1 MANKVMVVGTGNVGM
16 SYAYALVHQRT
27 AVNELVLV
35 DINTADAEGEAM
47 DLRDALT
54 VSPSYLKITDGS
66 YADAGDCDLI
76 VITAGVPQKPGE
88 SRMDLL
94 KKNAAIFKDMIGQ
107 IMDNGFKGIFLI
119 ASNPM
124 DVMTY
129 LVWRY
134 SGLPKEHVI
143 GSGTVLDSSRLR
155 YRVSQRLLV
164 NPVNVHAYQV
174 GEHGDSEFA
183 LWSCA
188 NVGGQAVTDLI
199 GAQELSE
206 IEEYARKEA
215 YTIIEKKG
223 ATYYGIGS
231 CLASITNCILND
243 ERRILPVSNY
253 DEFSGTY
260 NGFPAVVGS
269 DGIIRRIGLNISET
283 EKEKFENSVKVLKE
297 AIAEAESESKPEEEK
312 PAEEP
317 APEQ

>member
-1 MANKVMVVGTGNVGM
+1 MVVGTGNVGM

-35 DINTADAEGEAM
+35 DINTDDAEGEAI

-76 VITAGVPQKPGE
+76 VITAGAPQKPGE

-94 KKNAAIFKDMIGQ
+94 KKNAAIFKDMIAQ
-107 IMDNGFKGIFLI
+107 IMAAGFNGIFLV

-124 DVMTY
+124 DVMAY
-129 LVWRY
+129 LTWRY
-134 SGLPKEHVI
+134 SGLPHEHVI

-155 YRVSQRLLV
+155 YRVSQKLHI
-164 NPVNVHAYQV
+164 NPKNVHAYQV

-188 NVGGQAVTDLI
+188 NAGGQPLSDLI
-199 GAQELSE
+199 SDRELSE
-206 IEEYARKEA
+206 IEDYARKEA

-223 ATYYGIGS
+223 ATYYVIGS

-243 ERRILPVSNY
+243 ERRVLPVSNY

-260 NGFPAVVGS
+260 NGFPAVLGS
-269 DGIIRRIGLNISET
+269 DGVIRRIGLRLSDGEQGKLQYSIQ
-283 EKEKFENSVKVLKE
+283 VLKD
-297 AIAEAESESKPEEEK
+297 AIAELD
-312 PAEEP
+312 
-317 APEQ
+317 